1 MKSISKWRGPTTRA
15 RRGFTLVELLVVI
28 AIIGIL
34 IALLLPAVQAAREA
48 ARRAQCTNNLKQIS
62 LSLHNYHDVNKC
74 FPPGVLPYE
83 PPTRTDGDP
92 RAHRQA
98 GWLVRILPYL
108 EQGAAY
114 DQMTFDGV
122 DWTIQHGVQPNS
134 QILDAL
140 RVDALNC
147 PSSNMNTDRSDNDNL
162 GNTFRYQLVNYAG
175 IGGTYLRG
183 SDLATHPTPS
193 YAGYGGGRT
202 TYNGVIV
209 YADQNHKPAAMKSI
223 VDGTSNTFC
232 VGEQSSPY
240 IDANGNAQDW
250 RACNHDGGA
259 WSCGA
264 GGTTAN
270 HGVDWWLNVTIV
282 RYPINYN
289 PPSAPAEANAGYRR
303 HTIIRSEHPG
313 GAQLALTDGSVRFV
327 SETVDFQ
334 TFIRLCDREDRQPVG
349 SF

>member
-1 MKSISKWRGPTTRA
+1 MLQSNG

-48 ARRAQCTNNLKQIS
+48 ARRAQCTNNLKQIA

-74 FPPGVLPYE
+74 FPPGMLPYVA
-83 PPTRTDGDP
+83 PQTAAD
-92 RAHRQA
+92 RQA

-114 DQMTFDGV
+114 DQMTFNGV
-122 DWTIQHGVQPNS
+122 DWTIQHGVQPNW
-134 QILDAL
+134 QILDQL

-147 PSSNMNTDRSDNDNL
+147 PSSSMSTDRADSSS
-162 GNTFRYQLVNYAG
+162 GNNFRYQLVNYVG

-183 SDLATHPTPS
+183 SDLAAAPTPNWTG
-193 YAGYGGGRT
+193 YAGGRT
-202 TYNGVIV
+202 TVNGVIV
-209 YADQNHKPAAMKSI
+209 Y
-223 VDGTSNTFC
+223 VDGTRNPVAFKSIHDGSSNTFC

-240 IDANGNAQDW
+240 IDASGGEHDW
-250 RACNHDGGA
+250 RACNHDGGS

-264 GGTTAN
+264 GN
-270 HGVDWWLNVTIV
+270 LQDWWLNVTIV

-289 PPSAPAEANAGYRR
+289 PPTTPAEANAGYRR

-313 GAQLALTDGSVRFV
+313 GAQLALSDGSVRFV
-327 SETVDFQ
+327 SETIDFT
-334 TFIRLCDREDRQPVG
+334 TFIRLCDRLDRQPVG
-349 SF
+349 EF

>member
-1 MKSISKWRGPTTRA
+1 MPRTRLSSN
-15 RRGFTLVELLVVI
+15 RDRGFTLVELLVVI

-48 ARRAQCTNNLKQIS
+48 ARRIQCTNNLKQIS

-74 FPPGVLPYE
+74 FPPGILPYD
-83 PPTRTDGDP
+83 PPARTGDA
-92 RAHRQA
+92 RANRQA
-98 GWLVRILPYL
+98 GWLVRILPFM
-108 EQGAAY
+108 EQNAAY
-114 DQMTFDGV
+114 SQMTFSGV
-122 DWTIQHGVQPNS
+122 DWTIQHGVQPNAA
-134 QILDAL
+134 ILNTL

-147 PSSNMNTDRSDNDNL
+147 PSSSMATDRSDDDGT
-162 GNTFRYQLVNYAG
+162 GNTFRYQLVNYVG

-183 SDLATHPTPS
+183 SDLADYPSPS
-193 YAGYGGGRT
+193 YEGYSGGRT
-202 TYNGVIV
+202 SYNGVIG
-209 YADQNHKPAAMKSI
+209 YADNVRKPCGMQSI

-240 IDANGNAQDW
+240 IEANGTARDW

-264 GGTTAN
+264 GGTQASNGT
-270 HGVDWWLNVTIV
+270 DWWLNVTLV

-289 PPSAPAEANAGYRR
+289 PPSPPAEANAGYRR
-303 HTIIRSEHPG
+303 HTIIRSPHPG

-327 SETVDFQ
+327 SETIDFQ
-334 TFIRLCDREDRQPVG
+334 TFIRLCDREDRQSVG
-349 SF
+349 DF